1 MDGTRTRTHSRWG
14 ESLKRVPNAVDI
26 ETPGS
31 NLNVSALGW
40 SSASQDV
47 KVNIKIKKGKHLAGA
62 MRREIGLSFVQIKLC
77 KQNTHTHTQIYNR
90 TIQGLCEKRRK
101 KLYTRG
107 TKFQTPC
114 LSIKYT
120 ELTTVCHI
128 EICTNTL
135 RFAKWVIEIKSE
147 KWTRQWNSTHS
158 SEDGPDNGKSA
169 SNPNSS
175 QSLCCLATVFVRV
188 HLLSTT
194 V

>member
-1 MDGTRTRTHSRWG
+1 MDGTRTRTHLRWG

-77 KQNTHTHTQIYNR
+77 KQNTHTQIYNR

-101 KLYTRG
+101 KTLHPRNKIPNTMFTHQIHWTHNSVSHWDLY
-107 TKFQTPC
+107 Q
-114 LSIKYT
+114 
-120 ELTTVCHI
+120 HI
-128 EICTNTL
+128 EICQVSDWDQ
-135 RFAKWVIEIKSE
+135 KQKM
-147 KWTRQWNSTHS
+147 NSTV
-158 SEDGPDNGKSA
+158 K
-169 SNPNSS
+169 
-175 QSLCCLATVFVRV
+175 
-188 HLLSTT
+188 
-194 V
+194 